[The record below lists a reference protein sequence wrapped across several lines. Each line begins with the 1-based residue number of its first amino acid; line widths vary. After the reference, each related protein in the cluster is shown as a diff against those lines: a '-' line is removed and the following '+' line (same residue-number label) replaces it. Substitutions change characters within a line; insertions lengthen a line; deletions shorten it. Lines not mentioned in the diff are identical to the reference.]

1 MNKRKSAIYVAI
13 AIVLLMVFNYPFMQ
27 QASNQVQ
34 NASGLNTY
42 IYIALAW
49 VFTVILLAIVSISFK
64 SNKENEAAT
73 EHE

>member
-13 AIVLLMVFNYPFMQ
+13 ALVLLMVFNYPFMQ
-27 QASNQVQ
+27 QAANEVKS
-34 NASGLNTY
+34 AEGLKTY

-49 VFTVILLAIVSISFK
+49 VFTVILLAIVSITLK

-73 EHE
+73 EYE